1 MIDFPNAKINLGLQI
16 TEKRIDGYHN
26 IISLFCPI
34 TCTDVL
40 EVLPSDELHFT
51 QSGAAIPSDGK
62 DNLCLRAY
70 QLLKKDFDI
79 APVAIHLHKILPVGA
94 GLGGG
99 SADAAFTLKML
110 NGLFKLDLTAATL
123 EGYARQL
130 GSDCAFFIQNR
141 PRLAVEKGDVFEEV
155 NIDLKDYHIT
165 LVFPAIHI
173 SSGEAYSGVKPQKPL
188 YSIKEIITQ
197 PISDWKTM
205 LHNDFEASIFP
216 KYPELA
222 HTKEHLYKKGAI
234 YAAMTGS
241 GSAIFGIFEQ
251 AIDLNTL
258 ELPPNYW
265 TWQGT
270 FL

>member
-16 TEKRIDGYHN
+16 TEKRTDGYHN

-34 TCTDVL
+34 AYTDVL
-40 EVLPSDELHFT
+40 EVLPSDTMNFT
-51 QSGAAIPSDGK
+51 QSGAAIPPDGK

-79 APVAIHLHKILPVGA
+79 APVAIYLHKLLPVGA

-99 SADAAFTLKML
+99 SSDAAFTLKML
-110 NGLFKLDLTAATL
+110 NKIFQLDLTEEKL
-123 EGYARQL
+123 EDYAKQL

-141 PRLAVEKGDVFEEV
+141 PRLAVEKGDKFEEI
-155 NIDLKDYHIT
+155 NIDLKAYHLI

-173 SSGEAYSGVKPQKPL
+173 SSAEAYTGVKPQKAL
-188 YSIKEIITQ
+188 YNIKEIISQ
-197 PISDWKTM
+197 PVSDWKT
-205 LHNDFEASIFP
+205 LLYNDFESSIFP

-222 HTKEHLYKKGAI
+222 HIKAQLYKKGAI

-241 GSAIFGIFEQ
+241 GSAIFGLFEQ
-251 AIDLNTL
+251 VMDIKTL
-258 ELPPNYW
+258 ELPQHYW

>member
-16 TEKRIDGYHN
+16 IEKRTDGYHN
-26 IISLFCPI
+26 IISLFYPI
-34 TCTDVL
+34 ACTDVL
-40 EVLPSDELHFT
+40 EILPSDALSFT

-110 NGLFKLDLTAATL
+110 NVLFQLDLTAATL

-141 PRLAVEKGDVFEEV
+141 PRLAIEKGDVFEEV
-155 NIDLKDYHIT
+155 QLDLKTYYLV

-173 SSGEAYSGVKPQKPL
+173 SSAEAYTGVKAQSPPH
-188 YSIKEIITQ
+188 SIKEIITQ
-197 PISDWKTM
+197 PFSDWKTL

-222 HTKEHLYKKGAI
+222 NIKEQLYEKGAA

-251 AIDLNTL
+251 ATALNAF
-258 ELPPNYW
+258 EFPSHYW
-265 TWQGT
+265 TWQGA
-270 FL
+270 FS